1 MKETIFPT
9 TIIFYDLSVLTEIHP
24 DFGIVSTLNLHQMDI
39 SFYRQTL

>member
-1 MKETIFPT
+1 MKPSSPIP
-9 TIIFYDLSVLTEIHP
+9 IIFYDLLVLTEIHP